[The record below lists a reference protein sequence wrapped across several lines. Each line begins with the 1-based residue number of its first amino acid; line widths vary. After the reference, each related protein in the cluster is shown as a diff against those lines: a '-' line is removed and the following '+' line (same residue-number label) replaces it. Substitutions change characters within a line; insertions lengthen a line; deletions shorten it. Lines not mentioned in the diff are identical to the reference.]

1 MGPQPFAAGRSTD
14 SLYTI
19 QDGVLKAPPETRE
32 EIPHRLKPDTGAM
45 LDFYFADPPKPI
57 FTATAANA
65 ARPNDLRDRL
75 HDVSRAPTSLYA
87 FWLYL
92 APLRPTVP

>member
-1 MGPQPFAAGRSTD
+1 MD

-32 EIPHRLKPDTGAM
+32 EIPRWLKPDTGAM
-45 LDFYFADPPKPI
+45 LDFYFTDPSKPI
-57 FTATAANA
+57 LTATAANA
-65 ARPNDLRDRL
+65 ARLNDLRDRL
-75 HDVSRAPTSLYA
+75 HDVSRAPTSLYT

-92 APLRPTVP
+92 VPLRPTVP